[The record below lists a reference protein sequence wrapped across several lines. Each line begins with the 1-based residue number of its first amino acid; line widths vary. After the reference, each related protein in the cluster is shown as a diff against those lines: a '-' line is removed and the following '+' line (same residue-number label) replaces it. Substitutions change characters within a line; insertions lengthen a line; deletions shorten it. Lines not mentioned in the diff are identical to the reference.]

1 MKINL
6 EVNTSDTSDLHTKQ
20 AYEVNVI
27 TFFMVGTAYHISQ
40 LGDFSDIGCFLL
52 LYLL

>member
-27 TFFMVGTAYHISQ
+27 TFFFGIAKRVYTTVLPLFIDRSTCQ
-40 LGDFSDIGCFLL
+40 LSV
-52 LYLL
+52 